1 MRATKRALKTQEK
14 EQQNLKSILAG
25 RQAIIDPYSNIR
37 DLSSLISNPFAN
49 LQVATQAAE
58 MQAAETDI
66 SLASTLDTLRET
78 GAGAGGATALAQAAA
93 RSKMNIAANIEQQE
107 ARNAE
112 LRAQGESQAM
122 QMRMAEAM
130 RLQEADVFGQTF
142 MFQAREQRDVADL
155 SRTAAMIQQAGQQYY
170 DMKAANKAMWAQL
183 GSAAIKAAAFAGT
196 GGGSGL
202 ASAFSGGGG
211 AAGGA
216 SAMSSMGAISERSL
230 KKNIKLI
237 GKSNSGINIYLFEYI
252 DKIFG
257 EGTYQGA
264 MVDEV
269 PEYAIV
275 NMGNHKGV
283 DYSKIDIEFKRI
295 K

>member
-1 MRATKRALKTQEK
+1 MRATKRALQTQARQ
-14 EQQNLKSILAG
+14 EQKLNQLLAG

-78 GAGAGGATALAQAAA
+78 GASAGGATALAQAAA
-93 RSKMNIAANIEQQE
+93 RSKMNISANIEQQE

-170 DMKAANKAMWAQL
+170 DMKAANKQMW
-183 GSAAIKAAAFAGT
+183 GEI
-196 GGGSGL
+196 
-202 ASAFSGGGG
+202 ASSVIQAVSNP
-211 AAGGA
+211 
-216 SAMSSMGAISERSL
+216 ELL
-230 KKNIKLI
+230 K
-237 GKSNSGINIYLFEYI
+237 F
-252 DKIFG
+252 
-257 EGTYQGA
+257 
-264 MVDEV
+264 
-269 PEYAIV
+269 
-275 NMGNHKGV
+275 
-283 DYSKIDIEFKRI
+283 
-295 K
+295 